1 MTTDKTLG
9 SISGPTL
16 GGISVSL
23 GSAHSGRASSG
34 GSSGSSDRN
43 NQLVSL
49 NLIDFIEPEVGDY
62 ETGPLTRTDE
72 VTISDHVYEH
82 KEWYESL
89 VEGLASVGATI
100 VVGATSVISGALD
113 VVENVVDGAACLAAA
128 AVDLVG
134 LDDAADS
141 IRGFVKEDLV
151 GDLNDALYA
160 DGGLLEGVND
170 ASYLKYDSE
179 EMQGLRDLS
188 KKATEFA
195 AATALTI
202 CTGGLATAGVGFLS
216 GLGEGAEDAYQ
227 KYGYDLTLLQRGLI
241 ALQGI
246 GGAFSWYS
254 QGKLGKGLL
263 EIGKTINLVGF
274 KDVLTQM
281 KKEVFNKDFLKSL
294 FSKSNVIGNTFA
306 SIMQSSG
313 DITKII
319 TKLQNGEEVTTDEIL
334 QLGGELLLYFGLN
347 TLEDAGRTY
356 VSNFKVSTETAELI
370 AARLADSTDDLK
382 LEDITCFG
390 EETINKILTKMD
402 PKDIA
407 LNLEKVDMDTYKKIM
422 NSLSK
427 EDKLKVIYAQAELVA
442 QGKYSAFFMNFREH
456 AELHTNEVRDYAV
469 ALASKIDGIDVDE
482 VYYGAQFH
490 DLGMR
495 GGVFEMDGKFV
506 PIDSVTIDSLST
518 DDIEKYIVDSHGW
531 GGLSADELDAKM
543 FEEYGVLEWSSIRDK
558 SVLPDE
564 IIAMAYSDKLANLA
578 RKNHPL
584 NSAIAILTEDVTPE
598 GVDKNVVA
606 LLAMSHS
613 KSTSG
618 IRHFDDPEE
627 WRSCIDKLGYALGET
642 GMDPE
647 DVAKITQPLYDTI
660 DDPDTFTRLVDEAL
674 CIRDGDAMS
683 KVPLVHGDTLMQ
695 NGEVSH
701 VELSGKA
708 KLSDDF
714 SEVPTT
720 PDAENAGITDTL
732 SDIDGNPTGR
742 VDNAFSKK
750 THAGELNVTFDSD
763 YDGYD
768 YIASATVTDP
778 TKTPFASLDST
789 WERIEEVATYSN
801 CGERTFEVVLPKNME
816 GTELGKWYVEEMAAR
831 MTKHATK
838 AGSDS
843 QLKSFYETGIK
854 VVFR

>member
-1 MTTDKTLG
+1 MADQKPGGIDAPSLG
-9 SISGPTL
+9 SITS
-16 GGISVSL
+16 SL
-23 GSAHSGRASSG
+23 GSYRSSGNTSLG
-34 GSSGSSDRN
+34 GSSSSTRG
-43 NQLVSL
+43 NQFVSL
-49 NLIDFIEPEVGDY
+49 SLNEFVDPDLGDY
-62 ETGPLTRTDE
+62 EINKLTDPDTVDITPPKSLLE
-72 VTISDHVYEH
+72 QIWDGV
-82 KEWYESL
+82 KE
-89 VEGLASVGATI
+89 VGATV
-100 VVGATSVISGALD
+100 VVGATSILSGVAD
-113 VVENVVDGAACLAAA
+113 IAEAVVDGGAYIAAG
-128 AVDLVG
+128 VMDLVG
-134 LDDAADS
+134 LDDAAKSTREFIARDW
-141 IRGFVKEDLV
+141 VDEA
-151 GDLNDALYA
+151 NQALYGE
-160 DGGLLEGVND
+160 GGILKGVND
-170 ASYLKYDSE
+170 ASHWKYDSP

-188 KKATEFA
+188 KKVTQFA

-202 CTGGLATAGVGFLS
+202 CTGGLATAGVGFLF
-216 GLGEGAEDAYQ
+216 GLGEASEDSYQ
-227 KYGYDLTLLQRGLI
+227 KYGTDLTLLQNGLI
-241 ALQGI
+241 LLQGA
-246 GGAFSWYS
+246 GGALSWYS

-263 EIGKTINLVGF
+263 EIGKTINLVGL

-281 KKEVFNKDFLKSL
+281 KKEIFNKDFLRSL
-294 FSKSNVIGNTFA
+294 FTKGNVIGNTFA

-319 TKLQNGEEVTTDEIL
+319 AKLKNGEEVTTEEVL

-356 VSNFKVSTETAELI
+356 VSNFKVSSETAELI
-370 AARLADSTDDLK
+370 AKRLADSTDDLK

-390 EETINKILTKMD
+390 DDTINKILKNMD

-407 LNLEKVDMDTYKKIM
+407 LNLEKVDLDTYKKIM

-442 QGKYSAFFMNFREH
+442 QGKYKAFFMNFREH

-469 ALASKIDGIDVDE
+469 ALASKVDGIDVDE

-531 GGLSADELDAKM
+531 GGLSSDELDAKM

-564 IIAMAYSDKLANLA
+564 VIAMAYSDKLANLA

-618 IRHFDDPEE
+618 IKHFDDPEE
-627 WRSCIDKLGYALGET
+627 WKACVDKLSYALAET
-642 GMDPE
+642 GMEPE
-647 DVAKITQPLYDTI
+647 EIAKITQPLYDTI

-683 KVPLVHGDTLMQ
+683 TVPLVNGDTLMQ

-701 VELSGKA
+701 VELGGKA

-714 SEVPTT
+714 SEKPTT
-720 PDAENAGITDTL
+720 PEEELAGITDTL
-732 SDIDGNPTGR
+732 SDIDGNPTGK
-742 VDNAFSKK
+742 VENAFSKK

-763 YDGYD
+763 YDGYT
-768 YIASATVTDP
+768 IFQSSPGPVVIPTVVEGSPTD
-778 TKTPFASLDST
+778 S
-789 WERIEEVATYSN
+789 ERNNIH
-801 CGERTFEVVLPKNME
+801 
-816 GTELGKWYVEEMAAR
+816 GTHPEAYPACHSDQALAR
-831 MTKHATK
+831 
-838 AGSDS
+838 G
-843 QLKSFYETGIK
+843 GIP
-854 VVFR
+854 